1 MLAAANVDSHLLI
14 CYLSFMILILI
25 SNMLVVSSAI
35 QRRFCSNLG
44 MSNEEVKAVQETVQ
58 KAGNFDIRYY
68 DILASL
74 EVLPDEFSY
83 YSFTCRLASSSYG
96 SSV

>member
-1 MLAAANVDSHLLI
+1 M
-14 CYLSFMILILI
+14 M
-25 SNMLVVSSAI
+25 VVFSAI

-68 DILASL
+68 DILVYSKSFFIL
-74 EVLPDEFSY
+74 FHY
-83 YSFTCRLASSSYG
+83 YRLALSSYG
-96 SSV
+96 CSILNL